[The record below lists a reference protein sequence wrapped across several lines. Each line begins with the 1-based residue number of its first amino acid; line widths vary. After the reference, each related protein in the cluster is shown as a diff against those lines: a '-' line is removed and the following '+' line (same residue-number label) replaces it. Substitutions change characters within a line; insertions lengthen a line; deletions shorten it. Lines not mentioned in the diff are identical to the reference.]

1 MRPQLLIIPG
11 LLLFL
16 FFNIWPI
23 VYSIYISFTNANIRN
38 FPPPPPWAPEELR
51 QARQP
56 PDYVGLSNYASIF
69 AGPASAGFLGAVLW
83 TLIFVV
89 LSVPAK
95 VALGTFVGLL
105 MSSDKVLGRSLMRAL
120 LIVPWALPLILS
132 VVAWRYVFDPTY
144 GVVNQW
150 LYYLGVSKPPDW
162 FVNKDYAYAAMV
174 VIEAWL
180 AYPFIM
186 TVVIGALA
194 NVPRAAYEAAYI
206 DGAGRWTIFSRITL
220 PLIKRP
226 LIYATVM
233 TTAASLQFF
242 LVAYLWN
249 FIQLYD
255 RFVLAYGFYWAFG
268 SPFREYGLAA
278 AVLTTSALI
287 ISVFMI
293 LAIRLTGLMRGMYE
307 S

>member
-1 MRPQLLIIPG
+1 MRPHVLILPG
-11 LLLFL
+11 LFLFL
-16 FFNIWPI
+16 FFNLWPI
-23 VYSIYISFTNANIRN
+23 VYSIYISFTDANIRN
-38 FPPPPPWAPEELR
+38 FPQPPPWVPEEIKSSR
-51 QARQP
+51 P
-56 PDYVGLSNYASIF
+56 PLNYVGLDNYLSIF
-69 AGPASAGFLGAVLW
+69 AGPASSGFFNAVFW
-83 TLIFVV
+83 TIVFVI

-95 VALGTFVGLL
+95 VALGLFMGLL
-105 MSSDKVLGRSLMRAL
+105 MSSENVAGKSIMRAF
-120 LIVPWALPLILS
+120 LIVPWSLPLILS

-144 GVVNQW
+144 GVVNQF
-150 LYYLGVSKPPDW
+150 LYALGVSKPPDW
-162 FVNKDYAYAAMV
+162 IVQKDYAYVAMV

-186 TVVIGALA
+186 TIVMGALA
-194 NVPRAAYEAAYI
+194 NVPKAAYEAAYI
-206 DGAGRWTIFSRITL
+206 DGASRWKIFIHITL

-255 RFVLAYGFYWAFG
+255 RFILAYGFYWAFG

-278 AVLTTSALI
+278 AVLTMSALF
-287 ISVFMI
+287 ISIFMI
-293 LAIRLTGLMRGMYE
+293 LAIRLAGLMRGMYE

>member
-1 MRPQLLIIPG
+1 MRPYFLILPG

-16 FFNIWPI
+16 FFNLWPI
-23 VYSIYISFTNANIRN
+23 AYSVYISFTDANIRN
-38 FPPPPPWAPEELR
+38 FPQPPPWAPEEVR
-51 QARQP
+51 SGRP
-56 PDYVGLSNYASIF
+56 PLNYIGADNYVSIF
-69 AGPASAGFLGAVLW
+69 VGPASAGFLNAVFW
-83 TLIFVV
+83 TLVFVAV
-89 LSVPAK
+89 SVPAK
-95 VALGTFVGLL
+95 VLLGTLVGLL
-105 MSSDKVLGRSLMRAL
+105 MSSERVLGKSIMRAL

-132 VVAWRYVFDPTY
+132 VVAWRYVFDPTF
-144 GVVNQW
+144 GVVNQM
-150 LYYLGVSKPPDW
+150 LYALGVSRPPDW
-162 FVNKDYAYAAMV
+162 IVQKDYAFAAMV

-206 DGAGRWTIFSRITL
+206 DGAGRWQIFTRVTL

-255 RFVLAYGFYWAFG
+255 RFILAYGFYWAFG

-278 AVLTTSALI
+278 AILTMSALF
-287 ISVFMI
+287 ISIFMI
-293 LAIRLTGLMRGMYE
+293 LAVRLTGLMRGMYE

>member
-1 MRPQLLIIPG
+1 MRPPLLILPG

-16 FFNIWPI
+16 FFNLWPI

-38 FPPPPPWAPEELR
+38 FPQLPPWAPEELKH
-51 QARQP
+51 ARPP
-56 PDYVGLSNYASIF
+56 PDFVGLANYASIF
-69 AGPASAGFLGAVLW
+69 TGPASAGFWNAVFW
-83 TLIFVV
+83 TLVFVAM
-89 LSVPAK
+89 SVPAK
-95 VALGTFVGLL
+95 VALGMFVGLL
-105 MSSDKVLGRSLMRAL
+105 MSSEKVLGKSVMKAL

-144 GVVNQW
+144 GVVNQM
-150 LYYLGVSKPPDW
+150 LYSLGVSKPPDW

-194 NVPRAAYEAAYI
+194 NVPRTAFEAAQI
-206 DGAGRWTIFSRITL
+206 DGAGRWAVFTQITL

-226 LIYATVM
+226 LIYASVM
-233 TTAASLQFF
+233 TAAASLQFF
-242 LVAYLWN
+242 LVAFLWN

-255 RFVLAYGFYWAFG
+255 RFMLAYGYYWAFG

-278 AVLTTSALI
+278 AVLSISALV
-287 ISVFMI
+287 ISAFMI

>member
-1 MRPQLLIIPG
+1 MKPLWLIIPG
-11 LLLFL
+11 LFLFL
-16 FFNIWPI
+16 FFNLWPI
-23 VYSIYISFTNANIRN
+23 VYSVYISFTDANIRN
-38 FPPPPPWAPEELR
+38 FPPPPPWAPEELK
-51 QARQP
+51 QARPP
-56 PDYVGLSNYASIF
+56 PDFIGLGNYISIF
-69 AGPASAGFLGAVLW
+69 AGPASAGFLGAVFW
-83 TLIFVV
+83 TLIFAAA
-89 LSVPAK
+89 SVPLK

-105 MSSDKVLGRSLMRAL
+105 MASEKVAGRSVMRAL

-132 VVAWRYVFDPTY
+132 VVAWRYVFDPAY
-144 GVVNQW
+144 GVVNQI
-150 LYYLGVSKPPDW
+150 LYSFGWSKPPDW
-162 FVNKDYAYAAMV
+162 FVQKDYAYAAMII
-174 VIEAWL
+174 IETWL

-206 DGAGRWTIFSRITL
+206 DGAGRWTVFTKVTL

-242 LVAYLWN
+242 LVAFLWN

-255 RFVLAYGFYWAFG
+255 RFVLTYGYYWAFG

-278 AVLTTSALI
+278 AVLTMAAVLI
-287 ISVFMI
+287 SIFMI
-293 LAIRLTGLMRGMYE
+293 LAIRLAGLMRGMYE

>member
-1 MRPQLLIIPG
+1 MRPQWLILPG

-23 VYSIYISFTNANIRN
+23 IYSIYISFTNANIRN

-51 QARQP
+51 QARPP
-56 PDYVGLSNYASIF
+56 PDFVGLANYASILT
-69 AGPASAGFLGAVLW
+69 GPASSGFLGAVFW
-83 TLIFVV
+83 TLVFVAF
-89 LSVPAK
+89 SVPAK

-105 MSSDKVLGRSLMRAL
+105 MSSDRVVGKPIMRAL
-120 LIVPWALPLILS
+120 LVVPWALPLILS

-144 GVVNQW
+144 GVVNQL
-150 LYYLGVSKPPDW
+150 LYATGMSKPPDW

-186 TVVIGALA
+186 TVVMGALA

-206 DGAGRWTIFSRITL
+206 DGAGRWAVFTRITL

-226 LIYATVM
+226 LIYASVM
-233 TTAASLQFF
+233 TAAASLQFF
-242 LVAYLWN
+242 LVAFLWN

-255 RFVLAYGFYWAFG
+255 RFMLTYGYYWAFG

-278 AVLTTSALI
+278 AVLTMSALL

-293 LAIRLTGLMRGMYE
+293 LAIRLAGLMRGMYE